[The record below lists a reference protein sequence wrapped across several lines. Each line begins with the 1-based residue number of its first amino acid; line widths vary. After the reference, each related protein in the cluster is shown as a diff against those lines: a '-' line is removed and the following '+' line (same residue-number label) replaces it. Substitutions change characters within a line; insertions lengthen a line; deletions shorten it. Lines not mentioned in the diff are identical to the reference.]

1 MCHWECVIVHMNV
14 LTPIFTSIFPSKAF
28 GERSDA
34 KSIKSRVTAVRIVHV
49 VTIGEAYLT
58 PPN

>member
-1 MCHWECVIVHMNV
+1 MPLGVCYRPHECTHTYFYIY
-14 LTPIFTSIFPSKAF
+14 IPSKAF

-34 KSIKSRVTAVRIVHV
+34 KSIKSRVTAVRAVHV
-49 VTIGEAYLT
+49 VTVSEAYLM